1 MSPPGNPAS
10 VLPDFRDLASRIAR
24 TRSDFGRVYDEVRA
38 AVPNTRPFIAVSAGA
53 TSDQVAFERALRLAN
68 EQGWFTQLGERLI
81 HDGFFPDKSA
91 AVTDLQALISVA
103 LGFPDASVVE
113 RGGLRARA
121 RLCRVEVAKDGN
133 PEAVTGTGFLVG
145 PSAVLT
151 AFHVVASLVDDQ
163 TGAPKP
169 GSERQLRV
177 RFDHATGRRVTV
189 EYKVPESW
197 LAASRQPHLAEIATA
212 QEIPEL
218 VSPAGNVDLRGFL
231 DYAVIVVAGSP
242 GSERGYYD
250 IERAVEPP
258 VDGTIHLFQHPMGVQ
273 QRQTDGEFTGFRDP
287 PSKERIDH
295 TANAVT
301 GSSGGLLLD
310 GDYALVGLHQGA
322 HGEPVVNTGI
332 SAIAIRDHVLAQGA
346 NLLDSRYVQAFRVAD
361 DSRPILGRSK
371 CQEWVRRTSKPLVRV
386 SPFAGSKG
394 VSFTLEIMRACL
406 PESENVIKRVQ
417 VLELDSDAMNT
428 AAMLLGRLGVDAADL
443 PTEADANTSRGAWL
457 GQLVAAFGARVE
469 EAHRGRT
476 VWLVIDDLE
485 KTEHTIPDGSVRD
498 FLSEL
503 YKQSANLKSLRIVL
517 LGMTDFPSG
526 FPAGFVDDEDI
537 SPPQLADIVS
547 YVRLRLTAGGI
558 DHSAAEVERFARLID
573 LTSGTDITSLSD
585 YVADKV
591 DRVLNA
597 AIEALL

>member
-1 MSPPGNPAS
+1 VSPPGNPAS

-145 PSAVLT
+145 PSTVLT
-151 AFHVVASLVDDQ
+151 AFHVVASLVDQ

-197 LAASRQPHLAEIATA
+197 LVASRQPHLAEIATA

-250 IERAVEPP
+250 IEGAVEPL

-273 QRQTDGEFTGFRDP
+273 QRQTIGEFTGFRDP

>member
-1 MSPPGNPAS
+1 MSPPGNPAP
-10 VLPDFRDLASRIAR
+10 VLPDFRNLASRITR
-24 TRSDFGRVYDEVRA
+24 TRSDFERVYDEVRA
-38 AVPNTRPFIAVSAGA
+38 AVPDTRPFKAVCAGT
-53 TSDQVAFERALRLAN
+53 TSDQVAFERALRQAD
-68 EQGWFTQLGERLI
+68 EEDWFTQLCERLI
-81 HDGFFPDKSA
+81 HDGFFPDESA

-133 PEAVTGTGFLVG
+133 PEAVTGTGFLIG
-145 PSAVLT
+145 PSTVLT
-151 AFHVVASLVDDQ
+151 AFHVVASLVDQ
-163 TGAPKP
+163 TGTPKP

-177 RFDHATGRRVTV
+177 RFDHATGRRVTA
-189 EYKVPESW
+189 EYKVPGSW
-197 LAASRQPHLAEIATA
+197 LVASRMPHPAEIATA

-218 VSPAGNVDLRGFL
+218 ISPAGNVDLRGFL

-250 IERAVEPP
+250 IERAVEPLA
-258 VDGTIHLFQHPMGVQ
+258 DGTIHLFQHPMGVQ
-273 QRQTDGEFTGFRDP
+273 QRQTIGKFTGFRDP
-287 PSKERIDH
+287 PSTERIDH

-310 GDYALVGLHQGA
+310 GNYALVGLHQGA

-332 SAIAIRDHVLAQGA
+332 SAIAIRDHVLDQGA
-346 NLLDSRYVQAFRVAD
+346 NLLDSRYVQAFRLAD

-386 SPFAGSKG
+386 KPFTGSKG

-406 PESENVIKRVQ
+406 PESEHVIKRVQ
-417 VLELDSDAMNT
+417 VLELDSDAMKT
-428 AAMLLGRLGVDAADL
+428 AAMLLGRLGVGAADL

-469 EAHRGRT
+469 EAHRDRM

-485 KTEHTIPDGSVRD
+485 KTGHTIPDGSVRD

-503 YKQSANLKSLRIVL
+503 YKQSANLKNLRIVL

-526 FPAGFVDDEDI
+526 FPTGFVDDEDI
-537 SPPQLADIVS
+537 SPPQLDDIVS

-558 DHSAAEVERFARLID
+558 DHSAAEVERFAKLID

-597 AIEALL
+597 AIEALP

>member
-1 MSPPGNPAS
+1 MSPPGNQIP

-24 TRSDFGRVYDEVRA
+24 ARSDFGRVYDEVRE
-38 AVPNTRPFIAVSAGA
+38 AVPNTRPFKTVSAGA

-68 EQGWFTQLGERLI
+68 EEGWFTQLGERLI
-81 HDGFFPDKSA
+81 HDDFLPHKSA
-91 AVTDLQALISVA
+91 AVTNLQALISVA

-121 RLCRVEVAKDGN
+121 RLCRVEVAKNGN
-133 PEAVTGTGFLVG
+133 PTAVTGTGFLVG
-145 PSAVLT
+145 PSTVLT

-163 TGAPKP
+163 TDEPRP
-169 GSERQLRV
+169 GSGRQLRV
-177 RFDHATGRRVTV
+177 RFDHATGRRETA
-189 EYKVPESW
+189 EFKVPESW
-197 LAASRQPHLAEIATA
+197 LVASNPPHPAEIATA

-250 IERAVEPP
+250 LERAVEPG
-258 VDGTIHLFQHPMGVQ
+258 VDSEIHLFQHPMGVQ
-273 QRQTDGEFTGFRDP
+273 QRQTSGKFTAFRDP

-310 GDYALVGLHQGA
+310 GNYELVGLHQGA

-332 SAIAIRDHVLAQGA
+332 SAGAIRDHVRAQGA
-346 NLLDSRYVQAFRVAD
+346 NLLDSIYVQAFRVSD

-371 CQEWVRRTSKPLVRV
+371 CQELARRTSKPLVRV
-386 SPFAGSKG
+386 KPFAGSRG
-394 VSFTLEIMRACL
+394 VSFTLEIIRACL
-406 PESENVIKRVQ
+406 PESDDVIKCVK
-417 VLELDSDAMNT
+417 VLELDSDAGKT
-428 AAMLLGRLGVDAADL
+428 ATMLLGRLDVDAVDL
-443 PTEADANTSRGAWL
+443 PTEADANTSRGAWIT
-457 GQLVAAFGARVE
+457 QLVAAFGARVE
-469 EAHRGRT
+469 EAHRDRT
-476 VWLVIDDLE
+476 VWLLIDDLQKKE
-485 KTEHTIPDGSVRD
+485 RAIPDGSVRD

-503 YKQSANLKSLRIVL
+503 YRRPEAHKNLRIVL
-517 LGMTDFPSG
+517 LGMIDFPSG
-526 FPAGFVDDEDI
+526 FPTGLVDEEDI
-537 SPPQLADIVS
+537 SPPQLEDIVS

-558 DHSAAEVERFARLID
+558 DHSAAEVERFAQLIEV
-573 LTSGTDITSLSD
+573 TSGSDITSLSD

-591 DRVLNA
+591 DRVLND
-597 AIEALL
+597 AIKALA